1 MRNLLFLTLLALV
14 YPATAQNN
22 PYPLKQ
28 DRRIR
33 EVIFKEQDVVPLL
46 GEVFTTTEIRFSP
59 SERVVDMEGGDTA
72 AWMVTYHEVVPN
84 TVFIKPTLL
93 GSKTNLTIITNLH
106 HYYFALTSNK
116 ALTSQDNSLYALQFI
131 YPQKELA
138 TRKKAKPSRV
148 SSRAMNTNYRFSGS
162 PELVPLHVF
171 DDGRFTYFEL
181 SEKGAIPAIFAVDDK
196 SGKEATVNTRR
207 QGKYLVVQ
215 RIAPQFT
222 LRRDGLVTSIFNTQE
237 ITRIQAHRRPQ

>member
-1 MRNLLFLTLLALV
+1 MKKVLVFILLAFSYALE
-14 YPATAQNN
+14 AQNN

-33 EVIFKEQDVVPLL
+33 EVVFKEHDVVPLV
-46 GEVFTTTEIRFSP
+46 GHVFTTTEIRFSP
-59 SERVVDMEGGDTA
+59 SEKVVDMEGGDTA
-72 AWMVTYHEVVPN
+72 AWMVTYHEEVPN
-84 TVFIKPTLL
+84 TVFVKPTLL

-106 HYYFALTSNK
+106 HYYFALTSHK
-116 ALTSQDNSLYALQFI
+116 ALEGERNIYALQFI
-131 YPQKELA
+131 YPQKEIPA
-138 TRKKAKPSRV
+138 RKNVKPSPVKPRPL
-148 SSRAMNTNYRFSGS
+148 NTAYRFSGS

-196 SGKEATVNTRR
+196 SGKDATVNTRR

-222 LRRDGLVTSIFNTQE
+222 LRLGGLVTSIFNTPE
-237 ITRIQAHRRPQ
+237 INRIQAQRRPQ